1 MVEKLG
7 DGGMGMVCRA
17 EDTKLGPG
25 IAWESLLAMLGCMA
39 GNLLTVCIIIA
50 QQEEMKILDVLSRL
64 NPEIALEFMKA
75 TFSPID
81 LLFYAFAINYGYKF
95 SFRPLASEELAS
107 VVKS

>member
-1 MVEKLG
+1 
-7 DGGMGMVCRA
+7 
-17 EDTKLGPG
+17 
-25 IAWESLLAMLGCMA
+25 
-39 GNLLTVCIIIA
+39 
-50 QQEEMKILDVLSRL
+50 MKILDVLSRL

-81 LLFYAFAINYGYKF
+81 LLFYAFAIYYGYKF